1 MSIIKMNSEQKL
13 IGGEI
18 RKFTAAE
25 LDPIAADIEK
35 NCLVP
40 PEVIKKLS
48 QMGLFGFAVPEEYGG
63 PGLNMTTLCVA
74 LEELS
79 KSSASLALM
88 VAVNNSLVARSIA
101 EFGSP
106 QIKEKYLRLISN
118 GSIGGFV
125 PFVQIEIAGHKFI
138 VESEN
143 GKALMSGKSDVV
155 YNSIPAEFFVIP
167 VAHGKGI
174 TLCIVDKSDSSLK
187 TYPVRTMGMCAA
199 GITGVEA
206 ERTKLVIEDNM
217 AEKMEGVNAVHSLN
231 DHARIAFSAIA
242 LGLNEVAL
250 DASIE
255 YSKER
260 KQFGRAICEFP
271 MIRDML
277 AEIKVSVER
286 SKLLVYEAANRM
298 DDKED
303 WLPIARMACLT
314 SCEGA
319 VDSTLKAI
327 QIHGGYGYTRDY
339 PVERYFRDA
348 KTLQVLAGGSVE
360 LKGRIAEEILS

>member
-18 RKFTAAE
+18 RKFTTAE
-25 LDPIAADIEK
+25 LDPIATDIEK

-40 PEVIKKLS
+40 PEIIKKLS

-88 VAVNNSLVARSIA
+88 VAVNNSLVAGSIA

-125 PFVQIEIAGHKFI
+125 QFVQIEIAGHKFI
-138 VESEN
+138 VKDEN
-143 GKALMSGKSDVV
+143 GATFMSGKSDIV

-167 VAHGKGI
+167 VAHGKGM
-174 TLCIVDKSDSSLK
+174 TFCIVDKSDSSLK

-199 GITGVEA
+199 GITGLASEH
-206 ERTKLVIEDNM
+206 TKLVKEDIT
-217 AEKMEGVNAVHSLN
+217 AEEMEGMNALHSL
-231 DHARIAFSAIA
+231 
-242 LGLNEVAL
+242 
-250 DASIE
+250 
-255 YSKER
+255 
-260 KQFGRAICEFP
+260 
-271 MIRDML
+271 
-277 AEIKVSVER
+277 
-286 SKLLVYEAANRM
+286 
-298 DDKED
+298 
-303 WLPIARMACLT
+303 
-314 SCEGA
+314 
-319 VDSTLKAI
+319 
-327 QIHGGYGYTRDY
+327 
-339 PVERYFRDA
+339 
-348 KTLQVLAGGSVE
+348 
-360 LKGRIAEEILS
+360 